1 MQVIDVTLNLLA
13 ATFKNA
19 KNLKSRNNL
28 KNTFCFTKKKKP
40 KLLSSQQDKN
50 ECKELL
56 VRYFYILPPAPLK
69 SSKFSAYLQH
79 ISNHAGLIFKCS
91 VATCG

>member
-1 MQVIDVTLNLLA
+1 MQVTDGTLNFLA

-28 KNTFCFTKKKKP
+28 KNTFCFTKKTP

-56 VRYFYILPPAPLK
+56 VRYFYILFFFPPQSLQNSGHTYSTSQIMLA
-69 SSKFSAYLQH
+69 SFSNAQ
-79 ISNHAGLIFKCS
+79 
-91 VATCG
+91 